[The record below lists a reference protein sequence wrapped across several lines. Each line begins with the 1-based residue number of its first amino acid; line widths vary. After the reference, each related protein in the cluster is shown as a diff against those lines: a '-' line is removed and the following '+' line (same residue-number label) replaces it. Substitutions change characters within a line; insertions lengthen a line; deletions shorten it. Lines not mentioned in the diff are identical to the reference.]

1 MKVVATAVRHS
12 LAARAFFAGVAPIAS
27 ADGVSSRAEQ
37 EWQPYGRAMV
47 GRCRLKPADTRV
59 ESSLVS

>member
-12 LAARAFFAGVAPIAS
+12 LAARSFFAGVAPIAS

-47 GRCRLKPADTRV
+47 G
-59 ESSLVS
+59 